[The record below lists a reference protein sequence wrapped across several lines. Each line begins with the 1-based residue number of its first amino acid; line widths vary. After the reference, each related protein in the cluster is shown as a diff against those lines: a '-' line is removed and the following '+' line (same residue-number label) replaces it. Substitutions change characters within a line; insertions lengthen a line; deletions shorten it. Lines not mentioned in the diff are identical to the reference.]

1 LAAFLARVPLIAESV
16 KMISQRTANFYQ
28 QHGKNDFSLRF
39 LKKEPSH
46 ENFTSGLAAP
56 AEISRCGLN
65 VNPKPSH

>member
-1 LAAFLARVPLIAESV
+1 
-16 KMISQRTANFYQ
+16 MISQRTANFYQ

-39 LKKEPSH
+39 LKKEPGH